1 MKLTPEH
8 EHIKEYLHSEHR
20 ILKENLGFMKKDLE
34 ELKDEVKDQKT
45 WFQQRLDRMDNR
57 IWALVIM
64 VLGSLIASILRFF
77 LG

>member
-1 MKLTPEH
+1 MDLSPEH
-8 EHIKEYLHSEHR
+8 KHIKDYLHAEHAV
-20 ILKENLGFMKKDLE
+20 LKENLGFMKKDLE
-34 ELKDEVKDQKT
+34 ELKEEVKDQKT

-64 VLGSLIASILRFF
+64 VLGSLIASVLRFF